1 MKKVRTKWDIHLV
14 NDYISKNSECTLI
27 SKEFVKVK
35 DYLDVKCHCGAIFSN
50 TFDNLRKIIK
60 NGYCI
65 ECDECKSN
73 RSKEKSLMD
82 VKNFVEGNTKCKIVS
97 DKYSSFTDPLEF
109 SCSCGAIFERSYK
122 SVRNSIKETGNLRC
136 LECNNRSLWTTNKAE
151 QFLEECG
158 VKLLSDLDEYVAI
171 KCIKCKKIIVRNWK
185 ILKGKKGF
193 HCKECAH
200 SITMDS
206 VRITKK
212 QFMERVQSYN
222 EYIVKSDFISLES
235 DIDIE
240 HPCGHIRTHKAG
252 YVYRG
257 ISKCKICSE
266 EKRAKNH
273 MLTIEYCTN
282 WVESNTDLKLLSTE
296 YKGKS
301 SNLDFECSCGEVFSR
316 TLEVLEGGSIKCK
329 RCTKKQSYN
338 ETVIEDF
345 LRLAGLSYKKEVS
358 FDGLKGLKGGALRYD
373 FAIYNKT
380 GQIACLIEYDGELHF
395 ISTEYH
401 GGDER
406 LEANIAHDKIKDDF
420 AVNNNIPLLRIPY
433 WESDSINHILLDW
446 LIEICLMV

>member
-1 MKKVRTKWDIHLV
+1 MRKTRTKWDIHLV
-14 NDYISKNSECTLI
+14 NEYIGKNSECSLI
-27 SKEFVKVK
+27 SEEFVKVK
-35 DYLDVKCHCGAIFSN
+35 DYLDIKCHCGIVFSN
-50 TFDNLRKIIK
+50 TFDNLRKIIE
-60 NGYCI
+60 NGYYI

-73 RSKEKSLMD
+73 RGKAKSLMD
-82 VKNFVEGNTKCKIVS
+82 VKHFVESKTECKLVS
-97 DKYSSFTDPLEF
+97 DEYSSFTEPLEF
-109 SCSCGAIFERSYK
+109 SCGCGSIFERSYK
-122 SVRNSIKETGNLRC
+122 SIRKSIKETGDLKCLRC
-136 LECNNRSLWTTNKAE
+136 KNRSSWTTDQAKK
-151 QFLEECG
+151 FLEPYG
-158 VKLLSDLDEYVAI
+158 VELLSDLEEYVAI

-193 HCKECAH
+193 HCKDCAH
-200 SITMDS
+200 SITTDS
-206 VRITKK
+206 VKITNR

-222 EYIVKSDFISLES
+222 EYIVKSDFISLDS

-240 HPCGHIRTHKAG
+240 HPCGHARTHKAG

-273 MLTIEYCTN
+273 MLTIEYCIN
-282 WVESNTDLKLLSTE
+282 WIETNTDLKLLSTE

-301 SNLDFECSCGEVFSR
+301 SKLDFECSCGEVFSR
-316 TLEVLEGGSIKCK
+316 TFEVLEGGSIKCK

-345 LRLAGLSYKKEVS
+345 LRSVGLNYKTEVG

-373 FAIYNKT
+373 FAVYNKS

-406 LEANIAHDKIKDDF
+406 LQANMAHDKIKDDF

-433 WESDSINHILLDW
+433 WKSDFLDHILLDW
-446 LIEICLMV
+446 LIGIGLVV